1 MSDRPSYNRRSFLNR
16 TAKTG
21 VGLVAAQH
29 ILPKSVFGANEQ
41 IVMGI
46 IGAGG
51 RGRGV
56 MQMHM
61 KEGVKFA
68 AVCDV
73 YAPNVKLGMQLA
85 EENAKSYT
93 DYRKLLEQSDLDAV
107 LIATCEHNHCVQMI
121 DSVQAGKD
129 VYCEKPMSISIEEG
143 VNTVNEVRKTDRI
156 VQIGMQRRSAP
167 AVHEA
172 KKVVSEGLLGNV
184 HMVRAQWFWQHH
196 NQPLDNS
203 PINEELNW
211 ELFCYPRPV
220 IEFEPMKFRY
230 WRYFWNF
237 SGGNVTDQ
245 GTHLMDVIQWFME
258 SGTPKSAECFGDVY
272 EAKGS
277 ETPDTFSAIYD
288 YRTFLANWTLCYS
301 NSYQNG
307 WTIYFQ
313 GDKGTLILDDYGYRL
328 FEERWEDHKDKP
340 LKEFKGGIDAQP
352 HVQNFLE
359 CVKTRNEPNAPVEV
373 GHTAV
378 CGPHLANVAWHN
390 KRRAYLS
397 KDATKVSFTEI

>member
-1 MSDRPSYNRRSFLNR
+1 MGKS
-16 TAKTG
+16 AG
-21 VGLVAAQH
+21 IGAGLAAVH
-29 ILPKSVFGANEQ
+29 SILPHTVLGANEQ

-46 IGAGG
+46 IGSGG

-61 KEGVKFA
+61 KEGAKFA

-73 YAPNVKLGMQLA
+73 YEPNLQMGLEMA
-85 EENAKSYT
+85 EENAKSYS
-93 DYRKLLEQSDLDAV
+93 DYRKLLEQKDIDAV
-107 LIATCEHNHCVQMI
+107 LIGTAEHNHCIQII

-143 VNTVNEVRKTDRI
+143 AKTVQEVRKTDRI

-167 AVHEA
+167 SVHEA
-172 KKVVSEGLLGNV
+172 KKVVADGLLGKV
-184 HMVRAQWFWQHH
+184 HMCRAQWFWQHH
-196 NQPLDNS
+196 NHPLDNS
-203 PINEELNW
+203 PLSGKIDW

-220 IEFEPMKFRY
+220 IEFEPMKYRY

-258 SGTPKSAECFGDVY
+258 SGTPSSAECFGKVY
-272 EAKGS
+272 EATGS
-277 ETPDTFSAIYD
+277 ETPDTFTAMYD
-288 YRTFLANWTLCYS
+288 YGNFLANWMLVYS
-301 NSYQNG
+301 NSFQNG
-307 WTIYFQ
+307 WSIYFH
-313 GDKGTLILDDYGYRL
+313 GDKGTLILDDAGFRL
-328 FEERWEDHKDKP
+328 FEEPWEQHKDEPKI
-340 LKEFKGGIDAQP
+340 KFEGGIGAEP

-359 CVKTRNEPNAPVEV
+359 CIKSRKEPNAPVEV
-373 GHTAV
+373 GHSAV

-390 KRRAYLS
+390 KKRAYLN
-397 KDATKVSFTEI
+397 KEATKVSLSM